1 MPGLNMD
8 WPGLKTHLNPLP
20 ILWCLPTSQK
30 MKTDQYGQIIYNE
43 SDLVNMIM
51 RDATIESLQG
61 MLVEPGV
68 NLETASAYLEQVPE
82 LVEYAFTDM
91 TVEEFDA
98 MKQNSWHMPDEYKHM
113 DIAEYILSLCDSD
126 AQLQRC
132 GQELLLFQ
140 ERNLFDLLRY
150 LKYLVDTLRDNNMIW
165 GVGRGS
171 SVASYVLYLL
181 GVHRIDSMFYD
192 LDAREFLR

>member
-1 MPGLNMD
+1 
-8 WPGLKTHLNPLP
+8 
-20 ILWCLPTSQK
+20 
-30 MKTDQYGQIIYNE
+30 MKTDQYGQIIYDE
-43 SDLVNMIM
+43 ADLVNMVMSGAI
-51 RDATIESLQG
+51 IESLQG

-68 NLETASAYLEQVPE
+68 SLETASAYLEQVPE
-82 LVEYAFTDM
+82 LIEYAFTDM

-98 MKQNSWHMPDEYKHM
+98 VNQNSWHMPDEYKHM

-126 AQLQRC
+126 VKLQRC

-150 LKYLVDTLRDNNMIW
+150 LKYLVDTLRANNMIW

-192 LDAREFLR
+192 LDPSEFLR

>member
-1 MPGLNMD
+1 
-8 WPGLKTHLNPLP
+8 
-20 ILWCLPTSQK
+20 

-43 SDLVNMIM
+43 SDLVNMVM
-51 RDATIESLQG
+51 SGATIDSLQG

-91 TVEEFDA
+91 TMAEFDV
-98 MKQNSWHMPDEYKHM
+98 MKQNSWHMPDEYRHM

-126 AQLQRC
+126 ARLQRC
-132 GQELLLFQ
+132 GEELLLFQ

-150 LKYLVDTLRDNNMIW
+150 LKYLVDTMRSHNMIW

-192 LDAREFLR
+192 LEPTEFLR

>member
-1 MPGLNMD
+1 
-8 WPGLKTHLNPLP
+8 
-20 ILWCLPTSQK
+20 

-43 SDLVNMIM
+43 ADLVNMVM
-51 RDATIESLQG
+51 RGVTVEHLKG
-61 MLVEPGV
+61 MLVES
-68 NLETASAYLEQVPE
+68 NIDLERAGAYLQQVPE

-98 MKQNSWHMPDEYKHM
+98 MKQNSWHMPDEYRQL

-126 AQLQRC
+126 ARLQRC

-150 LKYLVDTLRDNNMIW
+150 LKYLVDTLTANNMIW

-181 GVHRIDSMFYD
+181 GVHRIDSMYYD
-192 LDAREFLR
+192 LDPTEFLR

>member
-1 MPGLNMD
+1 M
-8 WPGLKTHLNPLP
+8 
-20 ILWCLPTSQK
+20 
-30 MKTDQYGQIIYNE
+30 
-43 SDLVNMIM
+43 VM
-51 RDATIESLQG
+51 RGITVDRLTG

-68 NLETASAYLEQVPE
+68 NLETASAYLEQAPE
-82 LVEYAFTDM
+82 LIECLFTDM
-91 TVEEFDA
+91 TVEEFDR
-98 MKQNSWHMPDEYKHM
+98 MKQNSWHMPDEYRHM
-113 DIAEYILSLCDSD
+113 DIAEYILSLCDSE
-126 AQLQRC
+126 AKLQRC

-150 LKYLVDTLRDNNMIW
+150 LKYLVDTLKSNNMIW

-181 GVHRIDSMFYD
+181 GVHRIDSIFYD

>member
-1 MPGLNMD
+1 
-8 WPGLKTHLNPLP
+8 
-20 ILWCLPTSQK
+20 

-43 SDLVNMIM
+43 SDLVSMIM
-51 RDATIESLQG
+51 RDATIENLTG

-82 LVEYAFTDM
+82 LIEYAFTDM
-91 TVEEFDA
+91 TVAEFDEI
-98 MKQNSWHMPDEYKHM
+98 KQNSWHMPDEYRHM

-126 AQLQRC
+126 ARLQRC

-150 LKYLVDTLRDNNMIW
+150 LKYLVDTLRANHMIW

>member
-1 MPGLNMD
+1 
-8 WPGLKTHLNPLP
+8 
-20 ILWCLPTSQK
+20 
-30 MKTDQYGQIIYNE
+30 MKTDKFGQIIYNE

-51 RDATIESLQG
+51 RDATIESLTG

-68 NLETASAYLEQVPE
+68 NLETASVYLEQVPE
-82 LVEYAFTDM
+82 LIEYAFTDM
-91 TVEEFDA
+91 TVAEFDEI
-98 MKQNSWHMPDEYKHM
+98 KQNFWHMPDEYRHM

-126 AQLQRC
+126 ARLQRC

-150 LKYLVDTLRDNNMIW
+150 LKYLVDTLRANHMIW

>member
-1 MPGLNMD
+1 MVMSG
-8 WPGLKTHLNPLP
+8 
-20 ILWCLPTSQK
+20 
-30 MKTDQYGQIIYNE
+30 
-43 SDLVNMIM
+43 
-51 RDATIESLQG
+51 ATIESLQG

-91 TVEEFDA
+91 NVEEFDA
-98 MKQNSWHMPDEYKHM
+98 MKQNSWHMPDEYRNL
-113 DIAEYILSLCDSD
+113 DIAEYILSLCDTD
-126 AQLQRC
+126 ARLQRC

-150 LKYLVDTLRDNNMIW
+150 LKYLVDTLQANNMIW

-192 LDAREFLR
+192 LDPTEFLR

>member
-1 MPGLNMD
+1 MNMVMRGVTVD
-8 WPGLKTHLNPLP
+8 HLK
-20 ILWCLPTSQK
+20 
-30 MKTDQYGQIIYNE
+30 
-43 SDLVNMIM
+43 
-51 RDATIESLQG
+51 G
-61 MLVEPGV
+61 MLVDSDID
-68 NLETASAYLEQVPE
+68 LEQASAYLEQVPE

-91 TVEEFDA
+91 TVEEFDT
-98 MKQNSWHMPDEYKHM
+98 MKQNSWHMPEEYRHM

-126 AQLQRC
+126 AKLQRC

-150 LKYLVDTLRDNNMIW
+150 LKYLVDILRANNMIW

-192 LDAREFLR
+192 LDPSEFLR

>member
-1 MPGLNMD
+1 
-8 WPGLKTHLNPLP
+8 
-20 ILWCLPTSQK
+20 
-30 MKTDQYGQIIYNE
+30 MKTDQYGEIIYNE
-43 SDLVNMIM
+43 SDLVSMIM
-51 RDATIESLQG
+51 RDATIESLNG

-82 LVEYAFTDM
+82 LIEYVFTDM
-91 TVEEFDA
+91 TVEEFDT
-98 MKQNSWHMPDEYKHM
+98 MKQNSWHMPEEYRHM
-113 DIAEYILSLCDSD
+113 DIAEYILSLCDSE
-126 AQLQRC
+126 AKLQRC
-132 GQELLLFQ
+132 GEELLLFQ

-150 LKYLVDTLRDNNMIW
+150 LKYLVDTLQANRMIW

>member
-1 MPGLNMD
+1 
-8 WPGLKTHLNPLP
+8 
-20 ILWCLPTSQK
+20 
-30 MKTDQYGQIIYNE
+30 
-43 SDLVNMIM
+43 M
-51 RDATIESLQG
+51 RDATVESLQG
-61 MLVEPGV
+61 MLVEPDV
-68 NLETASAYLEQVPE
+68 NVETASAYLEQVPD
-82 LVEYAFTDM
+82 LIEYLFTDM
-91 TVEEFDA
+91 TVAEFDA
-98 MKQNSWHMPDEYKHM
+98 VNQNSWHMPDEYKHM
-113 DIAEYILSLCDSD
+113 DIAEYVLSLCDSD

-150 LKYLVDTLRDNNMIW
+150 LKYLVDTLRSNNMIW

-192 LDAREFLR
+192 LDSREFLR